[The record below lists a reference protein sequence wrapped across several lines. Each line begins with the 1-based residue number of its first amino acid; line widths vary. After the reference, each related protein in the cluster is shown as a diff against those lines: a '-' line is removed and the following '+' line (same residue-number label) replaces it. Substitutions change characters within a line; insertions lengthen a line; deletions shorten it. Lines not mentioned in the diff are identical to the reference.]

1 MTNDIATQ
9 QQLTPNFDWLDGGSS
24 ADRPPF
30 LKYRQG
36 SWYCRP
42 LTNDQDLDITG
53 SLFAAAMPTFRQ
65 TRVAWTDESSTPV
78 EEHAAY
84 LALGQRLPTTYTDYP
99 IRANGQDAWSDGF
112 QIDGMLYVSGE
123 WHQATLTTQTVTSN
137 IQIRQAMQLV
147 RKTAGRTYSLAD
159 WTPVFELGKPEQ
171 IKSKAGGNIKVP
183 NFVFRGFIDA
193 TGDTGAAGDGADEL
207 SGAASGLVGR
217 IPTDPNTQAPFMLP
231 EIAAEPARPMGSNT
245 QTMLASGIA
254 VPQSPGGGSV
264 SNDMNDEIPF

>member
-147 RKTAGRTYSLAD
+147 RKTAGRTYSLGD

-183 NFVFRGFIDA
+183 NFVSVASSTRPVTPEQLA
-193 TGDTGAAGDGADEL
+193 TVRMSCPVQRPGWWGVSQRTRTRRHRLCCRKSRRNQHGPWATTRRRCWRRVLRCRSRPVAV
-207 SGAASGLVGR
+207 ASA
-217 IPTDPNTQAPFMLP
+217 TT
-231 EIAAEPARPMGSNT
+231 
-245 QTMLASGIA
+245 
-254 VPQSPGGGSV
+254 
-264 SNDMNDEIPF
+264 